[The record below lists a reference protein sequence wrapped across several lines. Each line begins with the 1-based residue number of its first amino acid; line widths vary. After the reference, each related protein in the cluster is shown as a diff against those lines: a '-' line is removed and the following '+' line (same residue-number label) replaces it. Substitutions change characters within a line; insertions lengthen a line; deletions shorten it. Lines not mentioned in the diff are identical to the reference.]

1 MFNNTNNFGAGNFYG
16 NGFGPAQQYQAMRK
30 PRFTNPLTEED
41 KKMLK
46 TQGGFSLF
54 VDDKDMKRALC
65 THKDGDQISLREN
78 ADGTQTCWVCG
89 KTFNIVDT
97 TPETVT
103 DITNQFLD
111 VLESIKT
118 YYLDIPEGVVK
129 EFFQMIPFI
138 AKTPEIYK
146 LALDNFHSYENP
158 MTSAYNQG
166 NQLFG
171 MYDSMSS
178 PGYAYNPNFQQPM
191 MGYGMGMPQQPQ
203 YAPQGYTMPAP
214 MPNGAQP
221 VGGFGYVDN
230 GMMPGTTPVQ
240 MSFGQPA
247 PAQAA
252 PQQAPQQPAQPAA
265 MPQPGTNVQ
274 PPQAGQT
281 TPTDQVNQTKT
292 FAI

>member
-1 MFNNTNNFGAGNFYG
+1 MFNNNLGGGYFYN
-16 NGFGPAQQYQAMRK
+16 NGFGGGQQYQAARK

-54 VDDKDMKRALC
+54 VDDKDMKRAMC

-78 ADGTQTCWVCG
+78 PDGSQTCWVCG
-89 KTFNIVDT
+89 KTFNMVDAT
-97 TPETVT
+97 TETVA

-111 VLESIKT
+111 TLESIKT

-146 LALDNFHSYENP
+146 LALDNFRSYENP
-158 MTSAYNQG
+158 MTSQYNQG

-171 MYDSMSS
+171 MYDSISN

-191 MGYGMGMPQQPQ
+191 MGGYGMMPMQPQ
-203 YAPQGYTMPAP
+203 APQYVPQGYAAQPMPA
-214 MPNGAQP
+214 GSTP

-230 GMMPGTTPVQ
+230 GMAPGSVPVQ
-240 MSFGQPA
+240 TAPVAPAA
-247 PAQAA
+247 PAQ
-252 PQQAPQQPAQPAA
+252 PIPQPAA
-265 MPQPGTNVQ
+265 NVQ
-274 PPQAGQT
+274 PPAAGGAAPQET
-281 TPTDQVNQTKT
+281 VNQTKT